1 MFSTNKHPPTS
12 CLLILSTLFGSTS
25 RSLPTTTRTTFLEIW
40 MMFAVMLT
48 FAEVILQTIIGYKR
62 EQEKKFKHDVQK
74 IAPRLS
80 TTTTDTMSLQY
91 DQQHHDERFNIS
103 SQWNLIFGRIMFPM
117 IFISFTLIYSI
128 IAISYI
134 FSSNIDIENL
144 QKC

>member
-1 MFSTNKHPPTS
+1 
-12 CLLILSTLFGSTS
+12 
-25 RSLPTTTRTTFLEIW
+25 

-80 TTTTDTMSLQY
+80 TTTTNTMSLQY
-91 DQQHHDERFNIS
+91 DQQHDDERFNIS
-103 SQWNLIFGRIMFPM
+103 SQWNLIFGRIVFPL

-134 FSSNIDIENL
+134 FTSNIDIENL